1 MKRTVAVFFGGR
13 SAEREVSVLTG
24 VLALR
29 LIDRERYDPV
39 PVYVHTD
46 GEFYTSKEAFSLE
59 TFQKEPFSLSGFY
72 RCRFAVGALL
82 LTDLK
87 RDRVRKRIAIDEAL
101 NCCHGGSG
109 ENGGVS
115 AICEAYAF
123 PSASPNV
130 AACAVCMDKEWTK
143 RLAAALS
150 LPTLPYE
157 ILKKR
162 DYVMRGNGAF
172 HKLEALSFPLIVKPA
187 SQGSSVGI
195 RVIDDKTQ
203 LKSATEEAFLYGD
216 KLVYEPYL
224 RQKEDVN
231 CAAYRSKG
239 SVRVSEPEIAF
250 SGGVYTFEQKY
261 MGEKQ
266 TDAAQENECALTE
279 SEKARIKEYTKTLYK
294 SLDSI
299 GIVRVDYLRADG
311 NIYLGE
317 VNAVPGSL
325 AYYLFCDRLVDAK
338 KLLTELLEEP
348 FFGAGGDSEE
358 YVWKE
363 TGVLKSVSTGGKRG
377 FRGVRV

>member
-1 MKRTVAVFFGGR
+1 MKRTVAVFFGGK

-29 LIDRERYDPV
+29 LIDRERYTPV

-46 GEFYTSKEAFSLE
+46 GEFYTSQEAFSLQ

-82 LTDLK
+82 LTNLK
-87 RDRVRKRIAIDEAL
+87 HGKVRKRIAIDVSL

-109 ENGGVS
+109 ENGGVA

-143 RLAAALS
+143 RLAASLS
-150 LPTLPYE
+150 LPTLPYQT
-157 ILKKR
+157 LKKR
-162 DYVMRGNGAF
+162 DYVMRGEGALR
-172 HKLEALSFPLIVKPA
+172 KIEELSFPLIVKPS
-187 SQGSSVGI
+187 SQGSSIGI
-195 RVIDDKTQ
+195 RVIEDKTQ

-239 SVRVSEPEIAF
+239 SVCVSEPEIAF

-261 MGEKQ
+261 LNEKPINRAQ
-266 TDAAQENECALTE
+266 TEERVLSKT
-279 SEKARIKEYTKTLYK
+279 EKARVKAYTKTLYK
-294 SLDSI
+294 SLDTL

-311 NIYLGE
+311 EIYLGE
-317 VNAVPGSL
+317 INAVPGSL
-325 AYYLFCDRLVDAK
+325 AYYLFCERLVDAK

-348 FFGAGGDSEE
+348 FFGVQNESI
-358 YVWKE
+358 VKE

-377 FRGVRV
+377 FRGVRL